1 VIGGPGGDG
10 YPDRVPPQPH
20 LVLVGMM
27 GAGKSSVGRRI
38 ARRTGR
44 RCIDLDQQIEQ
55 AAGRTIPEIFAAEG
69 EAAFRALE
77 TATLRTVL
85 GADEPAVVAV
95 GGGAVLPSEN
105 RRLMRDRAFVVWLR
119 ATPETLLERVGD
131 GRGRPLLADD
141 PGEVITRLV
150 TERADAYLDAAHEIV
165 DVDRLPFDT
174 ITERVLAAAG
184 LEVAS

>member
-1 VIGGPGGDG
+1 
-10 YPDRVPPQPH
+10 
-20 LVLVGMM
+20 MM
-27 GAGKSSVGRRI
+27 GAGKSSVGRRV

-55 AAGRTIPEIFAAEG
+55 AAGCTIPQIFAADG
-69 EAAFRALE
+69 EAGFRALE

-85 GADEPAVVAV
+85 SADEPAVVAV
-95 GGGAVLPSEN
+95 GGGAVLPAVN
-105 RRLMRDRAFVVWLR
+105 RDLMRERACVVWLR

-131 GRGRPLLADD
+131 GRGRPLLAED
-141 PGEVITRLV
+141 PAGVITRLV
-150 TERADAYLDAAHEIV
+150 AERADAYHAAAHEIV

-184 LEVAS
+184 LEVAP